1 MGYFYFPMKIAVD
14 VMGGD
19 HGCGVVIDGTIQAL
33 EKCQHIERVQI
44 IGDKTKI
51 NHSLDR
57 LRNVDPRLE
66 IIHASE
72 VLSMEDK
79 PVEGLRKK
87 KDCSLSIAMDL
98 VKTGKSDAII
108 SPGNTGGVVAA
119 AAIKLRTLPGIDRPG
134 IAAVLPSKHNNFILL
149 DAGANV
155 DGKPKHLM
163 HYAIMGDIY
172 AKEILGITN
181 PKIGLMSVGTEES
194 KGNELTQETFH
205 LCKGLELNFV
215 GNIEGH
221 DLFSDEIDVVVTNGF
236 VGNILLKSCEQLA
249 GVLMGWLKDELNS
262 GLMSKFGA
270 VLSQKAF
277 QSLKNRINPDNVGGA
292 PLLGVNGTVTIAHG
306 SASSHAIYNAI
317 CNTVEAVDHNINKLI
332 IDAVANANDK
342 LRADAN
348 N

>member
-1 MGYFYFPMKIAVD
+1 M
-14 VMGGD
+14 
-19 HGCGVVIDGTIQAL
+19 

-57 LRNVDPRLE
+57 IRNIDPRLE

-79 PVEGLRKK
+79 PIEGLRKK
-87 KDCSLSIAMDL
+87 KDCSLSVAMDL

-172 AKEILGITN
+172 AKEILGIKD

-205 LCKGLELNFV
+205 LCKELELNFV

-221 DLFSDEIDVVVTNGF
+221 DLFSDELDVVVTNGF

-249 GVLMGWLKDELNS
+249 GVLMG
-262 GLMSKFGA
+262 
-270 VLSQKAF
+270 
-277 QSLKNRINPDNVGGA
+277 
-292 PLLGVNGTVTIAHG
+292 
-306 SASSHAIYNAI
+306 
-317 CNTVEAVDHNINKLI
+317 
-332 IDAVANANDK
+332 
-342 LRADAN
+342 
-348 N
+348 

>member
-1 MGYFYFPMKIAVD
+1 MKIAVD

-57 LRNVDPRLE
+57 IRNIDPRLE

-119 AAIKLRTLPGIDRPG
+119 AAIKLRTLTGIDRPG

-172 AKEILGITN
+172 AREVLGIKD

-194 KGNELTQETFH
+194 KGN
-205 LCKGLELNFV
+205 
-215 GNIEGH
+215 
-221 DLFSDEIDVVVTNGF
+221 
-236 VGNILLKSCEQLA
+236 
-249 GVLMGWLKDELNS
+249 
-262 GLMSKFGA
+262 
-270 VLSQKAF
+270 
-277 QSLKNRINPDNVGGA
+277 
-292 PLLGVNGTVTIAHG
+292 
-306 SASSHAIYNAI
+306 
-317 CNTVEAVDHNINKLI
+317 
-332 IDAVANANDK
+332 
-342 LRADAN
+342 
-348 N
+348 

>member
-1 MGYFYFPMKIAVD
+1 
-14 VMGGD
+14 
-19 HGCGVVIDGTIQAL
+19 
-33 EKCQHIERVQI
+33 
-44 IGDKTKI
+44 
-51 NHSLDR
+51 
-57 LRNVDPRLE
+57 
-66 IIHASE
+66 
-72 VLSMEDK
+72 
-79 PVEGLRKK
+79 
-87 KDCSLSIAMDL
+87 
-98 VKTGKSDAII
+98 
-108 SPGNTGGVVAA
+108 
-119 AAIKLRTLPGIDRPG
+119 
-134 IAAVLPSKHNNFILL
+134 
-149 DAGANV
+149 
-155 DGKPKHLM
+155 M

-172 AKEILGITN
+172 AREVLGIKD

-277 QSLKNRINPDNVGGA
+277 QSLKKRINPDNVGGA

-317 CNTVEAVDHNINKLI
+317 CNTVEDVDHNINKLI